1 MNVHSHEEAMS
12 LASAA
17 APSFEHPPEGDR
29 REQIIAA
36 AQRAFVRH
44 GFHAATMQQVA
55 EEAGMSAGNLYRY
68 FRSKEAIVDGIC
80 AVDQR
85 ERSAAFAI
93 LLGSQNVL
101 ATLAEMLRTHL
112 LAKPRERAIMY
123 IEITAEAARNPRI
136 AATTLAIDE
145 EVRRG
150 LAELVE
156 IAKAKGEAA
165 ASLDAAF
172 AARVIFTLVGGLFKR
187 RALEPDFDADVEAAM
202 TLGVLKALF
211 AGVIAPSQNLAEAS

>member
-1 MNVHSHEEAMS
+1 MS
-12 LASAA
+12 LAA
-17 APSFEHPPEGDR
+17 APSLDRPPEGDR

-36 AQRAFVRH
+36 AGRAFVRH

-68 FRSKEAIVDGIC
+68 FPSKEAIVDGIC
-80 AVDQR
+80 EVDRR

-93 LLGSQNVL
+93 LLGSENVL
-101 ATLAEMLRTHL
+101 TTLATMLHTHL
-112 LAKPRERAIMY
+112 LAKPRDRAMMY

-136 AATTLAIDE
+136 AAKTLAIDE
-145 EVRRG
+145 DVRRG

-165 ASLDAAF
+165 APLDATF

-211 AGVIAPSQNLAEAS
+211 AGAIAPSQGLAEES